1 VPLTRPLIGLIAAE
15 TISSLGSL
23 MSVVALPWF
32 VLETTGSPARM
43 AVVLAAES
51 APLIAIGIPSS
62 HLVARLGSR
71 RALLLCDAIWAPA
84 TALIPILHFADLL
97 TFPLL
102 VALAFLAGIPW
113 AAHVGSQNAIVPELL
128 GEDVGRV
135 AQANAAL
142 QTLSRLAYFAG
153 PALGGVL
160 LSAFGAPTV
169 LLLDAASFAISLLII
184 AAFVPRT
191 TQHPRQDGPAIAGG
205 WQFLKSDAWMRPVTA
220 SQALSQAAFMAMTA
234 AIPVLAFATYD
245 HDAKLAGVLLAVW
258 GGGAMLGGI
267 AAYRLV
273 QTADPYRLGA
283 RAWAMQALPLWA
295 IAATTSPAVA
305 AVALAAS
312 GLANGI
318 RVPPIAGL
326 TAQRIPQPIRAET
339 LTVASALVLGAGF
352 LALLAAGPALD
363 NFNIR
368 VVWAL
373 IAAMQTL
380 AALIFAAAALR
391 RDRHSLGV
399 LNQGSRHPSRRRR

>member
-1 VPLTRPLIGLIAAE
+1 MRRPLIALIAAE
-15 TISSLGSL
+15 SISSLGSL
-23 MSVVALPWF
+23 MGAVALPWF

-51 APLIAIGIPSS
+51 APLIVIGIPSS
-62 HLVARLGSR
+62 RLVARLGAR
-71 RALLLCDAIWAPA
+71 RALVLCDAIWAPT
-84 TALIPILHFADLL
+84 TALVPVLHFAGLL

-102 VALAFLAGIPW
+102 ITVAFLTGVPW
-113 AAHVGSQNAIVPELL
+113 AAHVGAQNAIVPELL
-128 GEDVGRV
+128 GEAIGRV

-169 LLLDAASFAISLLII
+169 LLLDAASFAVSLLIV
-184 AAFVPRT
+184 AAFVPRMT
-191 TQHPRQDGPAIAGG
+191 PHAHRDESAVNGG

-220 SQALSQAAFMAMTA
+220 AQALSQGAFMAMTA

-245 HDAKLAGVLLAVW
+245 HNAKLAGALLAIW

-273 QTADPYRLGA
+273 TTANPYRLGA
-283 RAWAMQALPLWA
+283 GAWAMQALPLWA
-295 IAATTSPAVA
+295 IAATTSPPVA
-305 AVALAAS
+305 AIALGAS

-326 TAQRIPQPIRAET
+326 TASRIPAPIRAET
-339 LTVASALVLGAGF
+339 MTVASTLVLSAGF
-352 LALLAAGPALD
+352 IALLAAGPALD
-363 NFNIR
+363 NLSIGII
-368 VVWAL
+368 WAL
-373 IAAMQTL
+373 IAALQTL
-380 AALIFAAAALR
+380 AAVIFAGVAF
-391 RDRHSLGV
+391 RDDRSQPDKQPRDHASPA
-399 LNQGSRHPSRRRR
+399 SS